1 MRKRTDFIAK
11 PIPNKYSVE
20 YGEPVGIIAA
30 QSVGEPGTQ
39 MILRSFHLAG
49 IESTVATSGLPR
61 IIELVDAKKKPS
73 TPITYIYLE
82 EKMAKSLDKASA
94 MLKEINEVRM
104 SNIAKRVLENFTKGK
119 IKVMLDRQELEAEG
133 LTPKYVA
140 GKIEKALEMEAKVEE
155 RGIVVNMHTRNLK
168 EIRSATI
175 NLMKM
180 LVSGVN
186 GAGKAT
192 IRRDDKTGDFYLVSA
207 GSNIEGIMT
216 VDGVDKS
223 RTTTND
229 VFAIY
234 RLFGIEAA
242 RNALAT
248 ELKKT
253 LKEQKISVED
263 RHLNLIADAMTG
275 SGTIKGVGRHGLSG
289 EKKSVF
295 ARAAYEEALKHLIH
309 AAAFGEIDVMRGVT
323 ENILVGKQIP
333 IGTGSVKLAIKKEDM
348 AKIKPKDKEK

>member
-1 MRKRTDFIAK
+1 MAK
-11 PIPNKYSVE
+11 EKNSKYLVE

-61 IIELVDAKKKPS
+61 IIELVDAKKKPT
-73 TPITYIYLE
+73 TPITYIYLD
-82 EKMAKSLDKASA
+82 EKIGKDYEKATEV
-94 MLKEINEVRM
+94 LKKINEVRM
-104 SNIAKRVLENFTKGK
+104 SNIARRVLENFSKGK
-119 IKVMLDRQELEAEG
+119 IKVVLDKQELESEG
-133 LTPKYVA
+133 VTVRMIT
-140 GKIEKALEMEAKVEE
+140 GKIEKALNLESSVEE
-155 RGIVVNMHTRNLK
+155 NGVVVNMHTKNLK
-168 EIRSATI
+168 EIRAATI
-175 NLMKM
+175 NMMKM
-180 LVSGVN
+180 LVSGVD
-186 GAGKAT
+186 GAGKGT
-192 IRRDDKTGDFYLVSA
+192 IRRDDKTGEFYLVSA
-207 GSNIEGIMT
+207 GSNIEGIMQ
-216 VDGVDKS
+216 VEGVDKT

-242 RNALAT
+242 RNALAL

-253 LKEQKISVED
+253 LKEQKISVDE
-263 RHLNLIADAMTG
+263 RHLNLIADAMTA

-295 ARAAYEEALKHLIH
+295 ARAAYEETLKHLIH
-309 AAAFGEIDVMRGVT
+309 AAAFGEVDPMRGVT

-348 AKIKPKDKEK
+348 AKIKPMAKKD

>member
-1 MRKRTDFIAK
+1 MAK
-11 PIPNKYSVE
+11 DKNSKYLVE

-61 IIELVDAKKKPS
+61 IIELVDAKKKPT
-73 TPITYIYLE
+73 TPITYIYLD
-82 EKMAKSLDKASA
+82 EKIGKDYEKATEV
-94 MLKEINEVRM
+94 LKKINEVRM
-104 SNIAKRVLENFTKGK
+104 SNIARRVLENFSKGK
-119 IKVMLDRQELEAEG
+119 IKVVLDKQELESEG
-133 LTPKYVA
+133 VTVRMIT
-140 GKIEKALEMEAKVEE
+140 GKIEKALNLESSVEE
-155 RGIVVNMHTRNLK
+155 NGVVVNMHTKNLK
-168 EIRSATI
+168 EIRAATI
-175 NLMKM
+175 NMMKM
-180 LVSGVN
+180 LVSGVD
-186 GAGKAT
+186 GAGKGT
-192 IRRDDKTGDFYLVSA
+192 IRRDDKTGEFYLVSA
-207 GSNIEGIMT
+207 GSNIEGIMQ
-216 VDGVDKS
+216 VEGVDKT

-242 RNALAT
+242 RNALAL

-253 LKEQKISVED
+253 LKEQKISVDE
-263 RHLNLIADAMTG
+263 RHLNLIADAMTA

-295 ARAAYEEALKHLIH
+295 ARAAYEETLKHLIH
-309 AAAFGEIDVMRGVT
+309 AAAFGEVDPMRGVT

-348 AKIKPKDKEK
+348 AKIKPMAKKD

>member
-1 MRKRTDFIAK
+1 MAK
-11 PIPNKYSVE
+11 DKEVSKYLVE

-49 IESTVATSGLPR
+49 IESTISTSGLPR

-73 TPITYIYLE
+73 TPITYIYLD
-82 EKMAKSLDKASA
+82 EKIGKNFDRATEVLKS
-94 MLKEINEVRM
+94 INEVRM
-104 SNIAKRVLENFTKGK
+104 GSIAKRVLENFTKGK
-119 IKVMLDRQELEAEG
+119 IKVVLDKQELESEG
-133 LTPKYVA
+133 VTIKHVA
-140 GKIEKALEMEAKVEE
+140 GKIDKALNLDSVVEDN
-155 RGIVVNMHTRNLK
+155 GIVISMHTRNLK
-168 EIRSATI
+168 EIRAATI

-180 LVSGVN
+180 LVSGVD
-186 GAGKAT
+186 GAGKGT
-192 IRRDDKTGDFYLVSA
+192 IRRDDKTGEFYLVSA
-207 GSNIEGIMT
+207 GSNIEGIMQ
-216 VDGVDKS
+216 VEGVDKT

-242 RNALAT
+242 RNSLAL

-253 LKEQKISVED
+253 LKEQKISVND
-263 RHLNLIADAMTG
+263 RHLNLIADAMTA

-295 ARAAYEEALKHLIH
+295 ARAAYEETLKHLIH
-309 AAAFGEIDVMRGVT
+309 AAAFGEVDSMRGVT

-333 IGTGSVKLAIKKEDM
+333 IGTGAVRLAIKKEDM
-348 AKIKPKDKEK
+348 AKIKPQTSKKD